1 VSGRKLVLWLLGTAV
16 TVSGFFAW
24 QAMKMRRQLGAVAQN
39 AADLPPARQTSTGEM
54 RLVPFGSFQADQD
67 RIPVM
72 LPAFYID
79 RTEVTNESY
88 ARFAAATGHAGPAGD
103 PALPVVNVSFDEAK
117 EFCEWAGKRLP
128 LPLEW
133 EKAARGTEGFVYPW
147 GNEPEAARVASSLQA
162 ADSMKEGASPYGVLQ
177 MAGNVWEWVDEPF
190 KPKPRNIEVI
200 AARITPAPTAEERWY
215 TARGGAFDQPL
226 SDARTFT
233 FLPLP
238 ARYKAPDLGFRC
250 AANPG
255 RR

>member
-16 TVSGFFAW
+16 AVSGFFAW
-24 QAMKMRRQLGAVAQN
+24 QAMKMRRQLGAVAQS
-39 AADLPPARQTSTGEM
+39 AGDLPAVRQTSTGEM

-79 RTEVTNESY
+79 RTEVTNEAY
-88 ARFAAATGHAGPAGD
+88 ARFAAATGHPGPVGD
-103 PALPVVNVSFDEAK
+103 PALPVVNVNFDEAK
-117 EFCEWAGKRLP
+117 EFCGWAGKRLP

-147 GNEPEAARVASSLQA
+147 GNEPDASRMAGALKP
-162 ADSMKEGASPYGVLQ
+162 ADSMPQGASPYGALH
-177 MAGNVWEWVDEPF
+177 MGGNVWEWVDEAV
-190 KPKPRNIEVI
+190 KPKPRNIEVLGP
-200 AARITPAPTAEERWY
+200 RLTPAPTAEERWY
-215 TARGGAFDQPL
+215 LARGGAFDQPV

-238 ARYKAPDLGFRC
+238 ARYRAADLGFRC
-250 AANPG
+250 AENPG